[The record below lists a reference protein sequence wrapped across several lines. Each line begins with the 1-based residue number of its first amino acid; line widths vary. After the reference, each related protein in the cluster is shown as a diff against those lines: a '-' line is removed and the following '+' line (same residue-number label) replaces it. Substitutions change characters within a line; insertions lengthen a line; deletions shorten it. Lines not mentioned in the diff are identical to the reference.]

1 MRSKVWCYGVRNPYR
16 FSLHP
21 VFGVPYFGDLGWNA
35 WEEVDHGARGGNF
48 GWPCYEGVGPQPD
61 YQAILPQC
69 ASLFD
74 VIAPMISYSH
84 ANGDLNEVDVR
95 RGR

>member
-1 MRSKVWCYGVRNPYR
+1 VWCYGVRNPYR